1 MSVKEQSI
9 NLTDTLQS
17 VDNIVLNAYLRFI
30 GVFYAPNVDATTSF
44 DLHAF
49 LEKLRFTVFLPT
61 MILVTLVRLSK
72 IAVYFRLT

>member
-17 VDNIVLNAYLRFI
+17 ADNIVFNKYLRFI
-30 GVFYAPNVDATTSF
+30 GISYAPDFNATTSF